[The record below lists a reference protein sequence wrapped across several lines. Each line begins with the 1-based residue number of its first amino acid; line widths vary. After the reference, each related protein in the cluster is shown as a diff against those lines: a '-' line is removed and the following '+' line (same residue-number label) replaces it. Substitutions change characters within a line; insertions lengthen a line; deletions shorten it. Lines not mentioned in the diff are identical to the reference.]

1 MTDKDV
7 KKVSMV
13 VSEGTFDKAMMPF
26 IVGTTA
32 ASMGME
38 VHIFFTFF
46 GLKLL
51 KKGTKPKL
59 PGMMRFFTG
68 MIQKKMKKNKIPDF
82 EELKGQAMDL
92 GVHLYAC
99 STSMTLM
106 NVSQEDLIEGA
117 EILGAA
123 KFPDIAADSDVQL
136 FIG

>member
-1 MTDKDV
+1 MAN
-7 KKVSMV
+7 KVSII
-13 VSEGTFDKAMMPF
+13 VSEGSFDKAMMPF

-51 KKGTKPKL
+51 KNGTKPKL

-68 MIQKKMKKNKIPDF
+68 MILKKMKKQKIPDF
-82 EELKGQAMDL
+82 EELKQQAIDL

-106 NVSQEDLIEGA
+106 NIKKEDLIDGA

-123 KFPDIAADSDVQL
+123 KFLDIAADSEVQL

>member
-1 MTDKDV
+1 MTQ
-7 KKVSMV
+7 KVSMV
-13 VSEGTFDKAMMPF
+13 VSEGTFDKAMMPL

-46 GLKLL
+46 GLSLL
-51 KKGTKPKL
+51 KKGRKPKL

-68 MIQKKMKKNKIPDF
+68 MILKKMKKQNIPNF
-82 EELKGQAMDL
+82 EEMKQQAIDL

-106 NVSQEDLIEGA
+106 NVKKEDLIEGA

-123 KFPDIAADSDVQL
+123 KFLDIAADSEVQL

>member
-1 MTDKDV
+1 MV
-7 KKVSMV
+7 QKVAMV
-13 VSEGTFDKAMMPF
+13 VAEGTFDKAMMPL

-51 KKGTKPKL
+51 KKRTKPKL
-59 PGMMRFFTG
+59 PGMTRLFTG
-68 MIQKKMKKNKIPDF
+68 VILRKMKKLKIPDF
-82 EELKGQAMDL
+82 EELKKQAIDL

-106 NVSQEDLIEGA
+106 NIKKEDLIDSA

-123 KFPDIAADSDVQL
+123 KFLDIAADSEVQL

>member
-1 MTDKDV
+1 MT

-13 VSEGTFDKAMMPF
+13 VAEGSFDKAMMPF

-46 GLKLL
+46 GLSLL
-51 KKGTKPKL
+51 KKNTKPKL
-59 PGMMRFFTG
+59 PGMMRLFTG
-68 MIQKKMKKNKIPDF
+68 MIINKMKKLKIPDF
-82 EELKGQAMDL
+82 EEMKAQATAL

-99 STSMTLM
+99 STSMTIM
-106 NVSQEDLIEGA
+106 NVKKEDLIEGA

-123 KFPDIAADSDVQL
+123 AFLDIAAESDVQL

>member
-1 MTDKDV
+1 MTQ
-7 KKVSMV
+7 KVSMV
-13 VSEGTFDKAMMPF
+13 VSEGTFDKAMMPL

-38 VHIFFTFF
+38 VHVFFTFF

-68 MIQKKMKKNKIPDF
+68 MILKKMKKQKIPNF
-82 EELKGQAMDL
+82 EEMKQQAIDL

-106 NVSQEDLIEGA
+106 NVKKEDLIDGA

-123 KFPDIAADSDVQL
+123 KFLDIAADSEVQL